1 MGSRQQAAAELVS
14 GSSGSAAE
22 QFIGRQHQSAAITAA
37 LQAATG

>member
-14 GSSGSAAE
+14 VGSGSAAE
-22 QFIGRQHQSAAITAA
+22 QLVGRQQQSAAITAA